1 MAAYVFY
8 FFILSKGLMTVS
20 LSLATFC
27 RPNTYFAFS
36 SLQYHVYIHQRRD
49 YDKQKAIVVV

>member
-36 SLQYHVYIHQRRD
+36 SSVSRVHPPKEGL
-49 YDKQKAIVVV
+49 